1 MKDILIKPN
10 VKDVV
15 IIPDLHGKVEVI
27 KLALNQTKYFPVF
40 LGDYLD
46 SFTRTPEEQVE
57 GLQLVLDAITT
68 GRAIGLLGNHEL
80 SYLEFSMRA
89 SGYELQTNEL
99 LESYALKD
107 KIRSLLLP
115 WIEING
121 FLVSHAGVS
130 LRLLDDLDIDLDQY
144 LDKNYYP
151 EIGVVR
157 GGFDAVGGL
166 FWCDYRTEFKPINGV
181 KQVFGHTAY
190 RKPEGNLGI
199 IWKGEGDNIS
209 YNCDCLDSSDELLV
223 IKQDST
229 VEIINLMGLDDE
241 S

>member
-107 KIRSLLLP
+107 KIVAYYCH
-115 WIEING
+115 G
-121 FLVSHAGVS
+121 
-130 LRLLDDLDIDLDQY
+130 LR
-144 LDKNYYP
+144 
-151 EIGVVR
+151 
-157 GGFDAVGGL
+157 
-166 FWCDYRTEFKPINGV
+166 
-181 KQVFGHTAY
+181 
-190 RKPEGNLGI
+190 
-199 IWKGEGDNIS
+199 
-209 YNCDCLDSSDELLV
+209 
-223 IKQDST
+223 ST
-229 VEIINLMGLDDE
+229 V